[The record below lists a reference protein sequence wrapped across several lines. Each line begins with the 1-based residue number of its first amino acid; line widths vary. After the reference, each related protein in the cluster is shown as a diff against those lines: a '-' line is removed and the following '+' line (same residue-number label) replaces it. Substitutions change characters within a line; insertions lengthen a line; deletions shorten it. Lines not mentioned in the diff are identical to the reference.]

1 MFPWN
6 TMEDPAKTD
15 IRWANIEAFK
25 RVKSTVFPTNPKSR
39 PGTIVFMPPTHN
51 TVDVLTYLI
60 NASRKMDLQMYGW
73 DHAGLQK
80 VIVDKKLA
88 KPEWDAKV
96 LINRNGYMDGGS
108 TYEMVRA
115 APSLLGSEWFI
126 LGTGEGDPNGRY
138 PGRIMHR
145 KAAIFDDCWFLH
157 GSTNFEPSSNEY
169 QANTMSI
176 TYDPELCAEMQAL
189 FNRTRNYNINRG
201 PSWYRIPK

>member
-1 MFPWN
+1 
-6 TMEDPAKTD
+6 
-15 IRWANIEAFK
+15 
-25 RVKSTVFPTNPKSR
+25 
-39 PGTIVFMPPTHN
+39 
-51 TVDVLTYLI
+51 
-60 NASRKMDLQMYGW
+60 MYGW